1 MQSAVRLYV
10 KRCTALW
17 LLVAACAQGSAA
29 QTPPESQ
36 DDEVVRV
43 NAELV
48 QTDVTVVDKRGRF
61 VEDLKP
67 EQFELKVDGRAVPL
81 SFFERVRAGGAD
93 EESKLLAAR
102 GAKASAIA
110 HTREPIR
117 QTAEGRGRVIFFFVD
132 DLHLSG
138 DSLARARKSLLK
150 FIEE

>member
-61 VEDLKP
+61 VEDLRP

-93 EESKLLAAR
+93 EETKLNAAR
-102 GAKASAIA
+102 GVNTADA
-110 HTREPIR
+110 HARAPIR
-117 QTAEGRGRVIFFFVD
+117 QTVEGQGRVIFFFVD
-132 DLHLSG
+132 DLHLSA
-138 DSLARARKSLLK
+138 DS
-150 FIEE
+150 